1 MDTKNFDVSP
11 YVNSIKDTL
20 AKILHV
26 NDAAQDEIKNLRD
39 ELNRTKISLQN
50 EQKHRQQLEISLQ
63 NTNAKL
69 NNTAAQLDDTTRE
82 LSNTKSRLNNTA
94 AQLDDTTHRLDDTTR
109 ELSNTMSRLNNTAA
123 QLDDTTHRLDDTTR
137 ELSNTKSRLNDATAQ
152 IEDYAEKY
160 ADIEQAYNSYKKL
173 SDTTKFSLEG
183 IFGAANSPTNFLIGA
198 LQERHLD
205 NLFDYVTNTI
215 NSGTNPAEIDIL
227 HGLFEF
233 VFNAANSG
241 RREKIFTRLNVSA
254 GDIFDDEEM
263 RKTSSSAQSG
273 TVQKVLLAGYKFS
286 RTGKIVKPSLVAIG

>member
-1 MDTKNFDVSP
+1 M
-11 YVNSIKDTL
+11 
-20 AKILHV
+20 
-26 NDAAQDEIKNLRD
+26 
-39 ELNRTKISLQN
+39 
-50 EQKHRQQLEISLQ
+50 
-63 NTNAKL
+63 
-69 NNTAAQLDDTTRE
+69 
-82 LSNTKSRLNNTA
+82 
-94 AQLDDTTHRLDDTTR
+94 
-109 ELSNTMSRLNNTAA
+109 
-123 QLDDTTHRLDDTTR
+123 
-137 ELSNTKSRLNDATAQ
+137 
-152 IEDYAEKY
+152 
-160 ADIEQAYNSYKKL
+160 
-173 SDTTKFSLEG
+173 EG